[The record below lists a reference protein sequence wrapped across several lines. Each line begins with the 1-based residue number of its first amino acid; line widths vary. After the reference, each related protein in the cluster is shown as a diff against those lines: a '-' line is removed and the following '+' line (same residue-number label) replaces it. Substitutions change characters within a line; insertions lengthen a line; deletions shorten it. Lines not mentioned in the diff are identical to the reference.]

1 MKSKLVFYWDG
12 NKQEFD
18 IRYSDPNGKRRGI
31 FKVKDLN
38 KEVKGEK
45 QYHWSKAILPSEW
58 EKEMKNYGKKQ
69 N

>member
-38 KEVKGEK
+38 KEVKGEN
-45 QYHWSKAILPSEW
+45 QYHKFINYVQNLISCLT
-58 EKEMKNYGKKQ
+58 KESD
-69 N
+69 